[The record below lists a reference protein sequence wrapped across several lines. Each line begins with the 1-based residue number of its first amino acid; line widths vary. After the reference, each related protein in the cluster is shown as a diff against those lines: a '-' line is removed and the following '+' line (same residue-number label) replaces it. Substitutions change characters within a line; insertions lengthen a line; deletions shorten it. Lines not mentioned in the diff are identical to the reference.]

1 MTNKNSSDESR
12 ETPDR
17 IDVPHSRRNDDDESN
32 VHTEAVAF
40 NPFADD
46 DEAHTEAVAFDPFA
60 DDDGTDDDL
69 EATEHATTP
78 GIARGASSSDN
89 SDDEVH
95 TEAVA
100 FDPFADDDE
109 EDTDDIASF
118 SSADP
123 DEITGPLAERKGKS
137 GASNKKKP
145 VSNLEPGER
154 SRREALSEF
163 RRLRGT
169 RRRGAEIAGG
179 MVRLPFIPPTDPEQA
194 VIDPTDAIEKGVEP
208 PTLKRGDIIAGQY
221 EILGPIAHGGLGWV
235 YIATDHN
242 VADRYVV
249 LKGMMA
255 TENEHERAVAESER
269 AFLAEITHPGIVKIF
284 NFIDDPRVEGGF
296 IVMEYVGGPSLR
308 ARRRRMPRNLL
319 DVDVAIGYILEV
331 LPALDY
337 LHSRGVVYNDLKPD
351 NIIITEDQVKLI
363 DLGAVTGIGAFGHIF
378 GTKGFQAPE
387 IATTG
392 PTVASDIYTVGR
404 TLASLIVALKVENGA
419 YTGDLPTPDEEP
431 LFREYMSLYRLLL
444 RATNPDPKVRFAS
457 ASAMAN
463 QLVGA
468 LREILAI
475 RDGRQYAHLD
485 TRFTAQRSTYGTKHI
500 VFRTDQL
507 LDGVERSVEIS
518 PSEVVAALPTP
529 LTDTSDPGAALLSAA
544 SFTETSD
551 LMDTLNSAMRN
562 PDMENSVEIPLT
574 MVRAHLDVG
583 QTVEAKELLE
593 SLEPRLGNDWRFH
606 WHSGVVGLLSGDFAT
621 AQACFNKVLFILP
634 GEPAPKLALAATDE
648 LLLQQQGVNTSKLL
662 DTEAT
667 RAASALAYAQRVPV
681 DDYSGVPG
689 WDHVT
694 LDPVA
699 LRFHAMRLYGLVWA
713 TNPTTVSS
721 AFGLARQLMA
731 EGLIDSAVTALDRV
745 PQNSRHNR
753 LARFTTILIL
763 ISDAS
768 LLTETRIRRAAR
780 RLATMPTNE
789 PRLEQVKLAVMSAA
803 LNWLRRRGKD
813 GLGPVSTEPIFD
825 AEFTER
831 GLRLGLERGLRHMA
845 RQTQFPLHR
854 FRLVDMA
861 NKIRPRTW
869 F

>member
-1 MTNKNSSDESR
+1 MSNPSNAPE
-12 ETPDR
+12 DR
-17 IDVPHSRRNDDDESN
+17 ARKDAEDVD
-32 VHTEAVAF
+32 
-40 NPFADD
+40 
-46 DEAHTEAVAFDPFA
+46 
-60 DDDGTDDDL
+60 
-69 EATEHATTP
+69 
-78 GIARGASSSDN
+78 
-89 SDDEVH
+89 VH

-109 EDTDDIASF
+109 DDDFAFTAAPVASDSAAGTTESTAASEPANSDSESANSGTIGSTASTDSEETDIHTEAVPFDPFADDDEEDTDGFAEFSAS
-118 SSADP
+118 DP
-123 DEITGPLAERKGKS
+123 DEITGPLVNRGGKG

-169 RRRGAEIAGG
+169 RRRGAQVAGG
-179 MVRLPFIPPTDPEQA
+179 MVQLPFIPPTDPEQA
-194 VIDPTDAIEKGVEP
+194 VIDPADDIAKGVKP
-208 PTLKRGDIIAGQY
+208 PTLKKGDIIAGQY

-235 YIATDHN
+235 YIAIDHN

-255 TENEHERAVAESER
+255 TENEHEKAVAESER
-269 AFLAEITHPGIVKIF
+269 AFLADITHPGIVKIF

-296 IVMEYVGGPSLR
+296 IVMEFVGGPSLR
-308 ARRRRMPRNLL
+308 SRKHRMPRNLL
-319 DVDVAIGYILEV
+319 EVDVAIGYILEI

-404 TLASLIVALKVENGA
+404 TLASLIVPLKVENGA
-419 YTGDLPTPDEEP
+419 YTSELPTPDEEP
-431 LFREYMSLYRLLL
+431 LFRDYMSLYRLLL
-444 RATNPDPKVRFAS
+444 RATNPDPKMRFAS
-457 ASAMAN
+457 ATAMVN
-463 QLVGA
+463 QLVGV

-475 RDGRQYAHLD
+475 RDRRQYAHLN
-485 TRFTAQRSTYGTKHI
+485 TRFTAQRSTYGTKHL

-529 LTDTSDPGAALLSAA
+529 LTDTGDPGASLLSAA

-551 LMDTLNSAMRN
+551 LMDTLESAMKN
-562 PDMENSVEIPLT
+562 PDLENSVEIPLT

-583 QTVEAKELLE
+583 QTAEAKELLD

-606 WHSGVVGLLSGDFAT
+606 WHSGIIGLLSGDFAT
-621 AQACFNKVLFILP
+621 AQQCFNKVLFILP

-662 DTEAT
+662 DPEAT
-667 RAASALAYAQRVPV
+667 RAASALAYAQRVPI
-681 DDYSGVPG
+681 DDYSGVPS
-689 WDHVT
+689 WDHIT

-713 TNPTTVSS
+713 TNPTTISS

-731 EGLIDSAVTALDRV
+731 EGLVDSAVAALDRV

-789 PRLEQVKLAVMSAA
+789 PRLEQIKLAVMSAA
-803 LNWLRRRGKD
+803 LNWLRKRKAEGS
-813 GLGPVSTEPIFD
+813 GPVSTEQIFD
-825 AEFTER
+825 ADFTER
-831 GLRLGLERGLRHMA
+831 GLRLGLERGLRQLA

-854 FRLVDMA
+854 FHLVDMA